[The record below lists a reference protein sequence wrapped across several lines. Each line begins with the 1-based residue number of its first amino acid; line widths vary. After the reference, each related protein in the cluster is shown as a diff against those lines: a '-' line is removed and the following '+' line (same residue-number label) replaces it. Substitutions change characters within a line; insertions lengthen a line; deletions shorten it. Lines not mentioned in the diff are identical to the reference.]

1 MESIQIAFRRLAAV
15 HEVGNREPPVVENQT
30 NSVPSETRGHL
41 CQVTGP
47 GTNRCG
53 RDLWRQYQCKEC
65 ARGDD
70 RSSPGNRERP
80 ISAPRAKVLG
90 DREPGPIGRGACL
103 SDRNG
108 AGMGQFG
115 RAKGAGLSSVL
126 GFFRQ
131 LSPKLSHFHQ

>member
-1 MESIQIAFRRLAAV
+1 MERIQIAFRRLAAV
-15 HEVGNREPPVVENQT
+15 HEDGNQEPPVVREPD
-30 NSVPSETRGHL
+30 VACR
-41 CQVTGP
+41 CQVTDP
-47 GTNRCG
+47 GTNRRG

-70 RSSPGNRERP
+70 RSSRGNRERP
-80 ISAPRAKVLG
+80 ISAPRAKVLR
-90 DREPGPIGRGACL
+90 DREQGPIGRGACL

-115 RAKGAGLSSVL
+115 RSKGAGLSSVL

-131 LSPKLSHFHQ
+131 LSPKLSHFH